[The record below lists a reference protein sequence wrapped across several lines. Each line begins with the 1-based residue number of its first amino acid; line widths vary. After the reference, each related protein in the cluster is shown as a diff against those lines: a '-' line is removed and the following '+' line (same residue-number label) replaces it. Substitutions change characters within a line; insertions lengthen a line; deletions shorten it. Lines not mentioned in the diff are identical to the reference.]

1 QALQNHNPLERESA
15 ADYKAERRACES
27 IVCFFR
33 SQGHLCPSKH
43 SRVPFRAVSAHV

>member
-1 QALQNHNPLERESA
+1 QALQNHNPLQRKSA
-15 ADYKAERRACES
+15 AGYKAERRASES

-43 SRVPFRAVSAHV
+43 SRAPFRVVSPHV